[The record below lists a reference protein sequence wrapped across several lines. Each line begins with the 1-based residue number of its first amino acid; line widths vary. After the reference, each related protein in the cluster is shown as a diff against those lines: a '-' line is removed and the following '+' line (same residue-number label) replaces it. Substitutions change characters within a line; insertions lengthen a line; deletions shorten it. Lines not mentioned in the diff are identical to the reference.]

1 MYPITFVSLGPGEAE
16 LITLKGLKAL
26 QSADCIYYP
35 ATISKEGTV
44 SSRALDIM
52 SELDVDTEKGI
63 PFHVPMSKDRTKA
76 IAAYANV
83 AKDTERQY
91 KDSKKVAIVAEG
103 DAGFYSSIHYIFE
116 TLEQDGIPVNRVAG
130 VPAFIAAGALAGIH
144 VVKLEE
150 ELNVVPGII
159 SSDELTE
166 KINLGKV
173 IVIMKVSL
181 CADAI
186 KECIGNNKNAIF
198 HYFENVGVKDL
209 EYYTTDIQEIINR
222 KIPYFSLM
230 IIQGNPL

>member
-1 MYPITFVSLGPGEAE
+1 M
-16 LITLKGLKAL
+16 
-26 QSADCIYYP
+26 
-35 ATISKEGTV
+35 
-44 SSRALDIM
+44 
-52 SELDVDTEKGI
+52 
-63 PFHVPMSKDRTKA
+63 
-76 IAAYANV
+76 
-83 AKDTERQY
+83 
-91 KDSKKVAIVAEG
+91 
-103 DAGFYSSIHYIFE
+103 
-116 TLEQDGIPVNRVAG
+116 
-130 VPAFIAAGALAGIH
+130 PAFIAAGALAGIH

-186 KECIGNNKNAIF
+186 KECIGNNKNAVF

-209 EYYTTDIQEIINR
+209 EYYTTDIQEILKR